1 MIPLA
6 MPYILVGSSTSV
18 PTSAFALR
26 LSSRLEAVALG
37 ISGASVGT
45 WIRKVTGEAANTYS
59 GKDVLVYLP
68 GQLDV
73 PSVASIQ
80 QLQNLLKQKG
90 VKSVFWIL
98 PPVFLGDRERI
109 TGGTAN
115 AILRAEVPIV
125 SRFRMP
131 LSASD
136 VTTDGVHLKAPAQIR
151 LADRVASGL
160 PGDSGVSSEPP
171 SLENP
176 PSENPPVSFVPTVT
190 EAGFGLGVLL
200 LGVLSVGTAIYVL
213 SR

>member
-1 MIPLA
+1 MAIVL
-6 MPYILVGSSTSV
+6 IGSSTSV

-26 LSSRLEAVALG
+26 LRTRLGAVALG
-37 ISGASVGT
+37 ISGASVNT

-59 GKDVLVYLP
+59 GKDVFVYLP

-90 VKSVFWIL
+90 AKSVFWIL
-98 PPVFLGDRERI
+98 PPVFPGDRERI

-115 AILRAEVPIV
+115 AILRAGVPLV
-125 SRFRMP
+125 SRIRMP

-151 LADRVASGL
+151 LADRVAEGL
-160 PGDSGVSSEPP
+160 PGDSFDSSTPP
-171 SLENP
+171 VITP
-176 PSENPPVSFVPTVT
+176 VPSEVPPVSFVPSVQ
-190 EAGFGLGVLL
+190 EAGVGLGVLL
-200 LGVLSVGTAIYVL
+200 LGVLGLGAAAYFI